1 MKRAQLDVVDALKP
15 VAKDLECS
23 LAQLAIAW
31 CAKDPNVSTVI
42 TGATKLSQV
51 GGRGQGLKG
60 WAGQEGQWAG
70 RGGRGEGGR
79 TGR

>member
-1 MKRAQLDVVDALKP
+1 MHQTLPLPYLCLLSQNLADSALVKKRAQLDIVDALKP
-15 VAKDLECS
+15 VAKDLDCS

-51 GGRGQGLKG
+51 GGRGLQG
-60 WAGQEGQWAG
+60 
-70 RGGRGEGGR
+70 
-79 TGR
+79 